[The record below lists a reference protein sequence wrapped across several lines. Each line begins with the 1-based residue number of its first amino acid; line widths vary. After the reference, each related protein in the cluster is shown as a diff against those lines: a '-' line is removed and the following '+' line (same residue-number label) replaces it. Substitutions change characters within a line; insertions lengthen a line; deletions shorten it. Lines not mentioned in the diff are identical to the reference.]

1 MKEEWADYLI
11 DTAHPL
17 CDPNERLPRLDEL
30 LGKILVKVKKATEQP
45 PLSPTS
51 TGNLSPLSSP
61 SPSSATLNRPSTLT
75 PTSTFTLSTTSTS
88 ATLTPTSS
96 NDRVDR
102 LSATETDVSLST
114 SKTATPRSRSPTPKP
129 KVRIASSL
137 SALGIYTHSTHFTSF
152 NHPTATTPPH
162 IYSLSEGDI
171 LDLYAS
177 SPSAVL
183 SHNRNYFM
191 RAYPAGR
198 RVDSSNPDPSMFWR
212 KGVQMVALN
221 WQVWDE
227 GTMVNEAMF
236 GDEEGW
242 VLKPGGYRSEDAET
256 AVKAEAAEAGVD
268 ADNGDGAPVPKPI
281 ARASAL
287 NGDLPSSEHA
297 AAIAL
302 AVARPTVRKGG
313 KTLDLTL
320 RIYAA
325 QHIPLPK
332 HGDEDIKPRLKVE
345 MHAERGGDKAGD
357 DWKRQTETKRGTSPD
372 WEGEELRFL
381 GAGPGVV
388 EELSFVR

>member
-30 LGKILVKVKKATEQP
+30 LGKILVKVKKTTEQP

-51 TGNLSPLSSP
+51 TGNLSPLPSP
-61 SPSSATLNRPSTLT
+61 SPSSATFNRASTLT
-75 PTSTFTLSTTSTS
+75 PTSTFTLSTTSTN

-96 NDRVDR
+96 NDRIDR
-102 LSATETDVSLST
+102 LSSTETDASLST

-129 KVRIASSL
+129 KIRIAPSL
-137 SALGIYTHSTHFTSF
+137 SALGVYTHSTHFTSF
-152 NHPTATTPPH
+152 THATATTPPH

-171 LDLYAS
+171 LDLYAA
-177 SPSAVL
+177 SPSTVL
-183 SHNRNYFM
+183 AHNRNYFM

-242 VLKPGGYRSEDAET
+242 VLKPCGYRSEDAES
-256 AVKAEAAEAGVD
+256 AGKADAADPGVAADEDD
-268 ADNGDGAPVPKPI
+268 AAPTPKPI

-287 NGDLPSSEHA
+287 NGDLPS
-297 AAIAL
+297 AL
-302 AVARPTVRKGG
+302 AVARPIVRKAG

-320 RIYAA
+320 RIFAA

-332 HGDEDIKPRLKVE
+332 SGDEDIRPRLKVE

-372 WEGEELRFL
+372 WEGEELRFW